1 MTKQPAPKRTA
12 AKAKEAQLP
21 AAQETLCL
29 PVHDLQGTL
38 VFPMSAELRKIL
50 GTERFEATCDDLSSR
65 EFTLICRSPEAI
77 VYVHLTPIVVPMD
90 SVRGDTP
97 PTSQAPAP
105 AKRKA
110 ARKSTSTK

>member
-1 MTKQPAPKRTA
+1 MTKQPTPKRTA
-12 AKAKEAQLP
+12 AKAKKAQLP

-38 VFPMSAELRKIL
+38 VFPMSTELQKIL

-65 EFTLICRSPEAI
+65 EFTLICRSPNAI

-90 SVRGDTP
+90 FAPGNTP
-97 PTSQAPAP
+97 PTSQAPA
-105 AKRKA
+105 ATKRKTG
-110 ARKSTSTK
+110 RKSTPTK